1 MWLLIDALI
10 DQILLITSVTF
21 FFYYKYI
28 IMDIDIEVYHNI
40 QIS

>member
-28 IMDIDIEVYHNI
+28 MDIDIEVYHNI